1 MSFNQIYRVA
11 GSAMTAQTIRLNTIA
26 SNLANAESPAASA
39 ATVYK
44 ARSPV
49 FSAVYSART
58 AADPRGVQSAQVQV
72 LDVVEVGGSVQRYE
86 PIHPMANPQGYVF
99 YPAVNVVSEMADM
112 MSASRS
118 FETNVEVLNSVKSMQ
133 QSVLKLGER

>member
-1 MSFNQIYRVA
+1 
-11 GSAMTAQTIRLNTIA
+11 MTAQTIRLNAIA

-49 FSAVYSART
+49 FSAVYS
-58 AADPRGVQSAQVQV
+58 PRSATHPQGVNGAQVQV
-72 LDVVEVGGSVQRYE
+72 LDVVETGGSVQRYE
-86 PIHPMANPQGYVF
+86 PNHPLANPQGYVF

-118 FETNVEVLNSVKSMQ
+118 FETNVEVLNSVKSML
-133 QSVLKLGER
+133 QSVLRLGER

>member
-1 MSFNQIYRVA
+1 MSFNNIYRVS

-26 SNLANAESPAASA
+26 SNLANAESPAATA
-39 ATVYK
+39 ADVYK

-49 FSAVYSART
+49 FSAVYSPRS
-58 AADPRGVQSAQVQV
+58 AANLRGITGAQVQV
-72 LDVVEVGGSVQRYE
+72 LDVVETGGSVQRHA
-86 PIHPMANPQGYVF
+86 PNHPRANPQGYVF

-133 QSVLKLGER
+133 QSVLRLGER

>member
-1 MSFNQIYRVA
+1 MSFNNIYRVS
-11 GSAMTAQTIRLNTIA
+11 GYAMTAQTIRLNAIA

-49 FSAVYSART
+49 FSAVYS
-58 AADPRGVQSAQVQV
+58 PRSATNPGGVNGAQVQV
-72 LDVVEVGGSVQRYE
+72 LDVVETGGSVQRYE
-86 PIHPMANPQGYVF
+86 PNHPLANPQGYVF

-133 QSVLKLGER
+133 QSVLRLGER

>member
-1 MSFNQIYRVA
+1 
-11 GSAMTAQTIRLNTIA
+11 MTAQTIRLNAIA

-49 FSAVYSART
+49 FSAVYS
-58 AADPRGVQSAQVQV
+58 PRSATNPGGVNGAQVQV
-72 LDVVEVGGSVQRYE
+72 LDVVETGGSVQRYE
-86 PIHPMANPQGYVF
+86 PNHPLANPQGYVF

-118 FETNVEVLNSVKSMQ
+118 FETNVEVFNSVKSMQ
-133 QSVLKLGER
+133 QSVLRLGER